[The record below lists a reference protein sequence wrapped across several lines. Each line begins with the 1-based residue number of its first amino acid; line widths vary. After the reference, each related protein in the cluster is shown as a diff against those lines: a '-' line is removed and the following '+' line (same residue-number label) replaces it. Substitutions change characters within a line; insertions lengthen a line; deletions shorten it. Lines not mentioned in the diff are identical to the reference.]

1 MHVLTLYSA
10 PVGRVLLSLI
20 FLLSGI
26 QKLGDYAG
34 SQQYMEAMGVPGI
47 LIIPTIAL
55 EIGGAL
61 AVMIGWRARAA
72 ALLLA
77 GFCLATAAIFHS
89 NFADQMQ
96 TILFLKN
103 LAIAGGFLLIVAH
116 GPGAFSLG
124 RK

>member
-1 MHVLTLYSA
+1 MHALTLYSA

-26 QKLGDYAG
+26 QKLDGYADT
-34 SQQYMEAMGVPGI
+34 QQYMEAMGVPGI

-77 GFCLATAAIFHS
+77 GFCLVAAAIFHS

-116 GPGAFSLG
+116 GPGAFSFS